1 LALVPKCLHRQRS
14 VKVVMSMQRDHQVL
28 EPESGALWPALWVGA
43 AVVAMV
49 AFSYWLNVM

>member
-1 LALVPKCLHRQRS
+1 MPRLQRS

-28 EPESGALWPALWVGA
+28 EPEAGALWPALWVGA
-43 AVVAMV
+43 AVVGMV

>member
-1 LALVPKCLHRQRS
+1 
-14 VKVVMSMQRDHQVL
+14 MQRDHQVL
-28 EPESGALWPALWVGA
+28 EPETGALWPAMWVGV